1 MVVVVVVVV
10 VFAEAPFRH
19 ARFPFLLF
27 APAFVAIRF
36 DEEEEEEEEH
46 VEEDD
51 DLIGIFDPVTS
62 AILYSLIS
70 LSLFTLFS
78 RENAASSLER
88 TNGDTTQRRLGIS
101 SSSSS
106 SSQSHR
112 CNASSSKE

>member
-1 MVVVVVVVV
+1 MVVV
-10 VFAEAPFRH
+10 VFAEAPFRR
-19 ARFPFLLF
+19 AAQRFPFLLF
-27 APAFVAIRF
+27 APAFVALRF
-36 DEEEEEEEEH
+36 EEEEEEEH

-88 TNGDTTQRRLGIS
+88 TNGDKTQRRKGI

-106 SSQSHR
+106 SSQSHC
-112 CNASSSKE
+112 CNSSSSKE

>member
-1 MVVVVVVVV
+1 MVVV
-10 VFAEAPFRH
+10 VFAEAPFRR
-19 ARFPFLLF
+19 AAQRFPFLLF
-27 APAFVAIRF
+27 AVDVVALRF
-36 DEEEEEEEEH
+36 EEEEEEEEH

-70 LSLFTLFS
+70 LPLFTLFS

-88 TNGDTTQRRLGIS
+88 TNGDKTQRRKGIS

-106 SSQSHR
+106 SSQSHC

>member
-62 AILYSLIS
+62 AILYALIS

-88 TNGDTTQRRLGIS
+88 TNGDTTQMRLGI

>member
-1 MVVVVVVVV
+1 VVVVVVVVV

-36 DEEEEEEEEH
+36 DEEEEH

-88 TNGDTTQRRLGIS
+88 TNGDKTQRRKGI

-106 SSQSHR
+106 SSQSHC
-112 CNASSSKE
+112 CNSSSSKE

>member
-1 MVVVVVVVV
+1 MVVV
-10 VFAEAPFRH
+10 VFAEAPFRR
-19 ARFPFLLF
+19 AGQRFPFLLF
-27 APAFVAIRF
+27 AVDVVALRF
-36 DEEEEEEEEH
+36 EEAEEEEEEH

-88 TNGDTTQRRLGIS
+88 TNGDKTQRRKGIS

-112 CNASSSKE
+112 CNSSSSKD